1 MRPYSILTDEDLLVS
16 DHPEAF
22 GEFYDRHVRGL
33 LGYFARRTGNA
44 EVAADLAAE
53 TFACALVA
61 RRRFR
66 PGGPPATA
74 WLYTIASRRLA
85 DFHRRGRVE
94 ERVRRS
100 LRMER
105 RAVST
110 EDARTIMLLAD
121 DAASVMLDGLP
132 DEQRGAI
139 AARVIE
145 GREYGEVA
153 VEMHVSETAVRQR
166 VSRGLQTL
174 RRRLGGQP

>member
-1 MRPYSILTDEDLLVS
+1 MHPYSTLSDEDLLVS

-22 GEFYDRHVRGL
+22 GEFYDRHVRSL
-33 LGYFARRTGNA
+33 LGYFARRTRDA
-44 EVAADLAAE
+44 EAAADLTAE

-74 WLYTIASRRLA
+74 WLFTIASRRLA
-85 DFHRRGRVE
+85 DFHRRGTVE
-94 ERVRRS
+94 RRAQRS
-100 LRMER
+100 LGMER
-105 RAVST
+105 RDVSA
-110 EDARTIMLLAD
+110 EDACTIMLLAED
-121 DAASVMLDGLP
+121 TASVLLAGLP
-132 DEQRGAI
+132 ADQRVAI
-139 AARVIE
+139 ASRVID

-153 VEMHVSETAVRQR
+153 GELHVSESAVRQR